1 MSPRLVDLL
10 SLFVGLAA
18 AAGLTAMIIQLPP
31 SPLYEAAALLFILLA
46 VAGLTAPLW
55 RRLLRKL
62 MGGKAGEGEITVM
75 GVRFGMWTGLF
86 VASLVLLRVLAFTD
100 RVLILAIL
108 VLLIMV
114 EMFLQQR
121 AASKRGARRSRR

>member
-1 MSPRLVDLL
+1 MSPRLADFL

-18 AAGLTAMIIQLPP
+18 AAALTAMITQRRP
-31 SPLYEAAALLFILLA
+31 SPLYEAAALLLILLA

-62 MGGKAGEGEITVM
+62 VSGKAGEGEITVM
-75 GVRFGMWTGLF
+75 GVRFGVWTGLF
-86 VASLVLLRVLAFTD
+86 IAGLVLLRALNFTD

-108 VLLIMV
+108 ALLIMI
-114 EMFLQQR
+114 EMLLQQR
-121 AASKRGARRSRR
+121 AASKRGARRPRR